1 MNILHEKLSDIFSRY
16 PDKKA
21 VITDRDYITY
31 RDLYEHVKEFAM
43 LLRDRGFTAKDR
55 VAIQA
60 LNTVSF
66 IAVYLACLKENICV
80 IPIDP
85 RFTHDE
91 INEIF
96 LECGPKASILFKDN
110 GQFFDYIQS
119 NHALTVSEDF
129 FFERFRAVL
138 FELSTESETRFLA
151 DDFVIHYS
159 SGSTGKPKGII
170 LSFDNIFHKVS
181 NWNHTIKSTPDDIY
195 LCTLTL
201 SHCFGLYVHTLSSLM
216 SGATVVIPDIHTV
229 TPRRIAKLIRDHSV
243 TIFGTLPYMYSL
255 LTKLPNEDLS
265 LDSVRYLISGSAPL
279 SETTAFEFREKFG
292 CSLNQVYGLTE
303 IGLVC
308 FNTDEAK
315 PLSLGKLTSG
325 MRAKVLDENGHECD
339 DGVPGE
345 LVVTCG
351 SLSRGY
357 VNNDEEQ
364 KDMFID
370 NWLHTKDIVVRE
382 GEIFRICGRLN
393 HMINVGGN
401 KVSPTEIEDILLT
414 HPSVESAAIIGQ
426 RSGDMERIVAF
437 VISFDKSRNLESDL
451 INHCRERMS
460 AFKIPKEI
468 RICSSFPTSSIGKIL
483 KSKLYDTL

>member
-1 MNILHEKLSDIFSRY
+1 M
-16 PDKKA
+16 
-21 VITDRDYITY
+21 
-31 RDLYEHVKEFAM
+31 
-43 LLRDRGFTAKDR
+43 
-55 VAIQA
+55 
-60 LNTVSF
+60 
-66 IAVYLACLKENICV
+66 
-80 IPIDP
+80 
-85 RFTHDE
+85 
-91 INEIF
+91 
-96 LECGPKASILFKDN
+96 
-110 GQFFDYIQS
+110 
-119 NHALTVSEDF
+119 
-129 FFERFRAVL
+129 
-138 FELSTESETRFLA
+138 
-151 DDFVIHYS
+151 
-159 SGSTGKPKGII
+159 
-170 LSFDNIFHKVS
+170 
-181 NWNHTIKSTPDDIY
+181 
-195 LCTLTL
+195 
-201 SHCFGLYVHTLSSLM
+201 
-216 SGATVVIPDIHTV
+216 
-229 TPRRIAKLIRDHSV
+229 
-243 TIFGTLPYMYSL
+243 
-255 LTKLPNEDLS
+255 
-265 LDSVRYLISGSAPL
+265 